1 MELREAREVI
11 AHYRKIDEK
20 VYLGPAVEA
29 AIVLDDRITELEAQ
43 RDELVKALGGL
54 KRAVE
59 EETTKGRPSGHSGDV
74 FCAIGMANAALKH
87 AIERIARASDKEV
100 KV

>member
-11 AHYRKIDEK
+11 AHYRKINEK
-20 VYLGPAVEA
+20 VDLGPAVEA

-43 RDELVKALGGL
+43 RDELKKQVKSLAQMV
-54 KRAVE
+54 RRRE
-59 EETTKGRPSGHSGDV
+59 SNID
-74 FCAIGMANAALKH
+74 

>member
-29 AIVLDDRITELEAQ
+29 AIVLDDQIAELEAQ
-43 RDELVKALGGL
+43 SDELKAKVKSLTQMV
-54 KRAVE
+54 RRRE
-59 EETTKGRPSGHSGDV
+59 
-74 FCAIGMANAALKH
+74 ANID
-87 AIERIARASDKEV
+87 AIERIARVSDKEV
-100 KV
+100 TR